1 MANLDPTLLINR
13 ELSWLEFNQRVLDE
27 AEDESVPL
35 LERVKFLSIVASN
48 LDEFFMIRVAGL
60 KQQLGSNLDETTAD
74 GLSPQEQLTR
84 IAARVHAMV
93 AAKYALY
100 RDRVRP
106 ALRNAGI
113 ILGGSSAWTQ
123 ATAARAE
130 AYFIRDVFPVLTPL
144 VIDPG
149 HPFPRLKNKSL
160 NLGVV
165 FESSTH
171 EDGVGFAVVQ
181 VPAIL
186 PRLVDTTAGDDGLRT
201 WMFLEDIIRRYVG
214 KLFPG
219 TTISS
224 VSPFRMTRNWDLE
237 IDEEEAEDLLA
248 TIQAE
253 LRRRERG
260 SAVRLEVAA
269 RTDQRFLALLRK
281 VLQIEDDDVYAV
293 DGPLN
298 LGDLMSVV
306 GSEDRRDL
314 KDEVFAP
321 QVVPPFRDVE
331 DYFALVAERDVLLH
345 HPYESY
351 DSVVEFVARAA
362 EDPRVLAIKIT
373 LYRAGSNSPFVRAL
387 ARAAELGKQ
396 VTALVELKARFDEEN
411 NIQWARALEESGVHV
426 VYGVIGLKTHAKACL
441 IVRRETAGLRRYV
454 HLATGNYNPSSARL
468 YTDLSLFTA
477 RAEVGE
483 DITDFFNLLTGYCTP
498 PEWRVL
504 AVAPMSLR
512 AKVIE
517 LIEAEAEHAR
527 AGRSARVVAKL
538 NSLIDPEVIAA
549 LYAAS
554 QAGVRVDLI
563 VRGICGL
570 RPGLPGVSENIRVI
584 SVVDRFLEHSRI
596 LSVDN
601 GGDPAVYLSS
611 ADWMPRNFDR
621 RVELLFPVLSPALA
635 QWVRES
641 VLAPMFA
648 DNVKS
653 HEMRGDGTYA
663 RRAPAEGE
671 APMRCQSRFMEIAR
685 SRARMSVLAPPQG
698 PFRASAATVPPPSD
712 DAAPPLPDPPRP
724 KARARRKPARK

>member
-1 MANLDPTLLINR
+1 MSTLDAKLLLNR

-27 AEDESVPL
+27 AADPTVPL
-35 LERVKFLSIVASN
+35 LERVKFLSIVATN

-60 KQQLGSNLDETTAD
+60 KQQLGGDIDETTAD
-74 GLSPQEQLTR
+74 GLSPQEQLSR
-84 IAARVHAMV
+84 ITTRVHAMV
-93 AAKYALY
+93 TSQYTLY
-100 RDRVRP
+100 REQVRP

-113 ILGGSSAWTQ
+113 VLGGSSAWNES
-123 ATAARAE
+123 TAKRAE
-130 AYFIRDVFPVLTPL
+130 EYFVREVFPVLTPL

-181 VPAIL
+181 VPAIS
-186 PRLVDTTAGDDGLRT
+186 PRLVDTSSGGSEPRT
-201 WMFLEDIIRRYVG
+201 WMFLEDITRRYVG
-214 KLFPG
+214 MLFPG
-219 TTISS
+219 VTISS

-269 RTDQRFLALLRK
+269 RMDRRFLALLRK
-281 VLQIEDDDVYAV
+281 VLRLEDDDVYAV

-306 GSEDRRDL
+306 GAEDRKDL
-314 KDEVFAP
+314 KDEPFIP
-321 QVVPPFRDVE
+321 QVVPPFRDAE
-331 DYFALVAERDVLLH
+331 DPFALVAERDVLLH

-351 DSVVEFVARAA
+351 DTVVEFVARAA

-426 VYGVIGLKTHAKACL
+426 VYGVIGLKTHAKVCL
-441 IVRRETAGLRRYV
+441 IVRREATGLRRYV

-483 DITDFFNLLTGYCTP
+483 DISAFFNLLTGYCAP
-498 PEWRVL
+498 PRWRTL
-504 AVAPMSLR
+504 AVAPITLR
-512 AKVIE
+512 TKVIE
-517 LIEAEAEHAR
+517 LIEAEAQHAKEGR
-527 AGRSARVVAKL
+527 PAGIIAKL

-570 RPGLPGVSENIRVI
+570 RPGIPGVSENIHVVSI
-584 SVVDRFLEHSRI
+584 VDRFLEHSRI
-596 LSVDN
+596 ITVQN
-601 GGDPAVYLSS
+601 GGTPAVYLSS

-621 RVELLFPVLSPALA
+621 RVEVLFPVLAPALA
-635 QWVRES
+635 TWVRES
-641 VLAPMFA
+641 VLSTLLA
-648 DNVKS
+648 DNVKARD
-653 HEMRGDGTYA
+653 MRADGTYV
-663 RRAPAEGE
+663 RRVPAEGE
-671 APMRCQSRFMEIAR
+671 APSRCQSRFMEMAR
-685 SRARMSVLAPPQG
+685 ARARLSVLVTPQTPFRVNAASLPPPGESRAAPAPT
-698 PFRASAATVPPPSD
+698 PPPPS
-712 DAAPPLPDPPRP
+712 LG
-724 KARARRKPARK
+724 KRRKRVT